1 MLTVEK
7 TLEGVAQAHKD
18 KPFFEHPLWGGL
30 LEGTFSK
37 AQMKEFAKQFGI
49 IPLWN
54 HNYHGRLYVICPNHR
69 WREKIA
75 EVVYE
80 EGTGRLFADGVPH
93 NQLYLNFGADLGI
106 AEDEMWNTDYCPE
119 AVAFRA
125 YFTHM
130 CGKSFLEG
138 VASHMLAGEAQG
150 PGVFARM
157 SETFKRRFD
166 MTDKGVAFW
175 VVHDVAD
182 GDHSSIGEELLADF
196 APTETDRQIVLETV
210 KETIDMTF
218 LLYDGIHKRMRAL
231 A

>member
-7 TLEGVAQAHKD
+7 ALEGVAQAHKE
-18 KPFFEHPLWGGL
+18 KPFYEHPLWVGL

-37 AQMKEFAKQFGI
+37 TQVKEFARQFGI

-54 HNYHGRLYVICPNHR
+54 HNYHGRLYVICPNRH
-69 WREKIA
+69 WRERIA

-80 EGTGRLFADGVPH
+80 EGTGRLFAGGIPH
-93 NQLYLNFGADLGI
+93 NQLYLDFGADLGMG
-106 AEDEMWNTDYCPE
+106 EDEMWNADYCPE
-119 AVAFRA
+119 AIAFRT
-125 YFTHM
+125 YFQHM

-157 SETFKRRFD
+157 AETFKRRYN

-182 GDHSSIGEELLADF
+182 GDHSSVGEELLADF
-196 APTETDRQIVLETV
+196 APTEDDRKLVLKTV
-210 KETIDMTF
+210 AETIDMTF
-218 LLYDGIHKRMRAL
+218 LLYDGMYKRMQAL